1 MLRTAFG
8 AMSKDLFE
16 GAKMDIMEAETESVP
31 LVNPAT
37 GKPVIIRRF
46 EYDVPPYTIDW
57 PTEEEIR
64 YIHQKSIE
72 KFLYKDELKLF
83 DELRVIIHKDKNKF
97 EIFAPCEPLTSS
109 YIVEKP
115 HTLQEIIKPTKKNDN
130 SRGHSK

>member
-64 YIHQKSIE
+64 YKNPVNFMVKKSDNRQKI
-72 KFLYKDELKLF
+72 
-83 DELRVIIHKDKNKF
+83 KN
-97 EIFAPCEPLTSS
+97 I
-109 YIVEKP
+109 
-115 HTLQEIIKPTKKNDN
+115 
-130 SRGHSK
+130 